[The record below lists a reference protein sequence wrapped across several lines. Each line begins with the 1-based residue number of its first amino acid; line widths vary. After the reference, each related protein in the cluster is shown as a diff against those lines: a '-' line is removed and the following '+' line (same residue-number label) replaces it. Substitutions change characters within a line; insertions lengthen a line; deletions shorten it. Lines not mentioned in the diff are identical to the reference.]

1 MLLGVITPDGG
12 TVDLAGHRLPKRRSK
27 AMEHVGFVAGYLPLP
42 DRLRVRE
49 ALSVFAGFYGMT
61 RAAGDAALAAG
72 LERFQIEHLADRL
85 LHGALLGAAHARRHR
100 EVVAAPPQLLVLDE
114 PTASL
119 DPDVA
124 DRVRSGLLEL
134 NADEGT
140 ALLVTSHNMLEVER
154 LCGACRVHVR
164 RPRSS
169 PTARP
174 WTSSSTS
181 AGATSKWCSS
191 TSPAATGRWRDE
203 PPPCGTVVR
212 WLFLV
217 LWRNPARWFD
227 IAVWPL
233 FDVILFGSLGAFVAQ
248 ENEASR
254 AATPYLLAGIMLFH
268 VLFQSQVGIATGFME
283 ETWSRNLLN
292 MMTTPLTELKY
303 AAGWRPTGS

>member
-1 MLLGVITPDGG
+1 MTRGTVLEARALTKRFRDVVAVDAIDLTVSAGERVALLGPNGAGKTTTLLMLLGVITPDGG

-72 LERFQIEHLADRL
+72 LERFHIEHLADRYCMEL
-85 LHGALLGAAHARRHR
+85 SSGQRTLVGIVKSSLHR
-100 EVVAAPPQLLVLDE
+100 PQLLVLDE

-154 LCGACRVHVR
+154 LSERVVFMSDGHIVADGTPADIVQHFGR
-164 RPRSS
+164 GDLEAVFLHL
-169 PTARP
+169 AR
-174 WTSSSTS
+174 
-181 AGATSKWCSS
+181 GD
-191 TSPAATGRWRDE
+191 GE
-203 PPPCGTVVR
+203 
-212 WLFLV
+212 
-217 LWRNPARWFD
+217 
-227 IAVWPL
+227 
-233 FDVILFGSLGAFVAQ
+233 VA
-248 ENEASR
+248 
-254 AATPYLLAGIMLFH
+254 
-268 VLFQSQVGIATGFME
+268 
-283 ETWSRNLLN
+283 
-292 MMTTPLTELKY
+292 
-303 AAGWRPTGS
+303 